1 MSSTLL
7 TRRGSGRCIPPAAPL
22 PTRAAGMSESE
33 QDASPA
39 LGICDLPKDV
49 IYDILARADP
59 RGACALASA
68 CRRLR
73 ALTSLPGA
81 EVVWRDLARRAGPWR
96 HCAPERYLV
105 LDGEKRRAK
114 ERDSLLSSY
123 MRGGA
128 ASARRRDG
136 RGAWRAL
143 CGRGNHLSYTEDLV
157 VELPVRVSERD
168 FVFETTL
175 ALGGRRFVLRA
186 YSAEPHVEEED
197 AGTLHPSY
205 GAALCVELEL
215 TVNGGEGGDVG
226 GGERGDEGGDD
237 DKRNED
243 GEDAARSTETA
254 ARRKTKA
261 ADDADVVV
269 APMSA
274 HLLFQVLRRED
285 PDDEAGASRSAPSLD
300 PLTGVARLV
309 TFQRFDVEDDGGAEI
324 LRLSRC
330 VPCSALHSKS
340 GRFVFRDGD
349 DGEETYRLR
358 VAALLHEDEE
368 AADSVPGWRRAGK
381 PRGPADVAGAR
392 APLLE
397 HALKSPEASRRRI
410 ALEMYL
416 LWYTMEG
423 VEVTWRRS
431 SWYGRI
437 GGGRVGAS
445 TDTARLGAGSGT
457 SPERAAHNVQR
468 VLTTSMLRL
477 LFDDDDGDGDD
488 AVVARTAAMVLSAYA
503 ESEVNAAAMIRAGG
517 LGKLREAH
525 AFWSKR
531 STKDMVEVV
540 EDVMRRLVV
549 DGGEGTGGVELMRA
563 MTERKY
569 ARRGR

>member
-1 MSSTLL
+1 
-7 TRRGSGRCIPPAAPL
+7 
-22 PTRAAGMSESE
+22 MSESE
-33 QDASPA
+33 RDASPA

-81 EVVWRDLARRAGPWR
+81 EVVWRDLARRAGAWR

-157 VELPVRVSERD
+157 VKLPVRVSERD

-215 TVNGGEGGDVG
+215 TNGEGGDGYGGERGDDDVG
-226 GGERGDEGGDD
+226 GGERDDGDMGSGERDDD

-243 GEDAARSTETA
+243 GEDAARSTGTA
-254 ARRKTKA
+254 ARRKTKR

-349 DGEETYRLR
+349 VGEETYRLR

-368 AADSVPGWRRAGK
+368 AAESVPGWRRAGK

-477 LFDDDDGDGDD
+477 LFDDLF
-488 AVVARTAAMVLSAYA
+488 VARTAAMVLSAYA

-525 AFWSKR
+525 AFWSDEAKE
-531 STKDMVEVV
+531 MVAAV

-549 DGGEGTGGVELMRA
+549 DGGEGTAGVKLMRA
-563 MTERKY
+563 VTERKFSSV
-569 ARRGR
+569 RRVERRWPGSAKAE

>member
-1 MSSTLL
+1 
-7 TRRGSGRCIPPAAPL
+7 
-22 PTRAAGMSESE
+22 MSESE

-81 EVVWRDLARRAGPWR
+81 EVVWRDLARRAGAWR

-215 TVNGGEGGDVG
+215 TNGEGGDG
-226 GGERGDEGGDD
+226 GGEGDGEGSEDEG
-237 DKRNED
+237 
-243 GEDAARSTETA
+243 ARTA
-254 ARRKTKA
+254 TATRRKSKS
-261 ADDADVVV
+261 ADGAHVVV

-358 VAALLHEDEE
+358 LAALLHEDEE

-397 HALKSPEASRRRI
+397 HALTSPEASRRRI

-477 LFDDDDGDGDD
+477 LFDDLRDGDGDGGGD
-488 AVVARTAAMVLSAYA
+488 DFFVARTAAMVLSAYA

-525 AFWSKR
+525 AFWNDAAR
-531 STKDMVEVV
+531 STKEMVAAV
-540 EDVMRRLVV
+540 EDVMRGMVV
-549 DGGEGTGGVELMRA
+549 DGGEGTAGVELMRA
-563 MTERKY
+563 MTERKFSR
-569 ARRGR
+569 AR

>member
-1 MSSTLL
+1 
-7 TRRGSGRCIPPAAPL
+7 
-22 PTRAAGMSESE
+22 MSESE
-33 QDASPA
+33 HDASPA
-39 LGICDLPKDV
+39 LCICDLPKDV

-73 ALTSLPGA
+73 ALTSLPGRRWCGA
-81 EVVWRDLARRAGPWR
+81 ISRAAGGGVATLRPGEVPRPRRGEARGEGTRQSVVLVHARRCGERPAARRARGVARAVRARQPPQLHGKSR
-96 HCAPERYLV
+96 
-105 LDGEKRRAK
+105 GEP
-114 ERDSLLSSY
+114 
-123 MRGGA
+123 
-128 ASARRRDG
+128 
-136 RGAWRAL
+136 
-143 CGRGNHLSYTEDLV
+143 
-157 VELPVRVSERD
+157 PVRVSERD

-205 GAALCVELEL
+205 GAALCVELEM
-215 TVNGGEGGDVG
+215 TAEDDA
-226 GGERGDEGGDD
+226 ESGDERSSTRG
-237 DKRNED
+237 RNE
-243 GEDAARSTETA
+243 RSSST
-254 ARRKTKA
+254 
-261 ADDADVVV
+261 

-285 PDDEAGASRSAPSLD
+285 RDEDVGASRSAVGASRSAPSLD

-309 TFQRFDVEDDGGAEI
+309 TFQRFDVDDDGGAEI

-330 VPCSALHSKS
+330 VPCSALHSKD

-397 HALKSPEASRRRI
+397 LALTSPEMSRRRI

-423 VEVTWRRS
+423 
-431 SWYGRI
+431 G
-437 GGGRVGAS
+437 
-445 TDTARLGAGSGT
+445 
-457 SPERAAHNVQR
+457 
-468 VLTTSMLRL
+468 
-477 LFDDDDGDGDD
+477 
-488 AVVARTAAMVLSAYA
+488 
-503 ESEVNAAAMIRAGG
+503 
-517 LGKLREAH
+517 
-525 AFWSKR
+525 
-531 STKDMVEVV
+531 
-540 EDVMRRLVV
+540 
-549 DGGEGTGGVELMRA
+549 
-563 MTERKY
+563 
-569 ARRGR
+569 

>member
-1 MSSTLL
+1 
-7 TRRGSGRCIPPAAPL
+7 
-22 PTRAAGMSESE
+22 MSESE

-49 IYDILARADP
+49 IYDILTRADP

-81 EVVWRDLARRAGPWR
+81 EVVWRDLARRAGAWR

-215 TVNGGEGGDVG
+215 TNGGDDEGGGKGGDEGDVG
-226 GGERGDEGGDD
+226 
-237 DKRNED
+237 
-243 GEDAARSTETA
+243 ARTGTA
-254 ARRKTKA
+254 GRRKTKR
-261 ADDADVVV
+261 ADDADVV

-285 PDDEAGASRSAPSLD
+285 PKDEAGASRSAPSLD

-397 HALKSPEASRRRI
+397 HALTSPEASRRRI

-477 LFDDDDGDGDD
+477 LFDDGDGDGDD

-525 AFWSKR
+525 AFWSDAAR
-531 STKDMVEVV
+531 STTEMVEVV
-540 EDVMRRLVV
+540 EDVMHRLVV
-549 DGGEGTGGVELMRA
+549 DGGEGTGGVEFMRA

-569 ARRGR
+569 ARRAVP